1 MNKSGF
7 KWGIFTAR
15 LPLLHMRIEWPE
27 LLQGLVVSL
36 STGLALVPLLTSA
49 FGLSFEEAVT
59 LAMLHMMIAT
69 SHVILFGDPFAVGWI
84 TPALPFVL
92 AVVIGGYEMATERFQ
107 MMTALAFDFAV
118 ITLFLAVTKLGEKL
132 NAIVPASLKAG
143 IILGAGLSAFKRIF
157 YDDIARF
164 KEMPVSFTFSII
176 TCMVILYLPAF
187 ARFKEKSKAA
197 ALIASLGL
205 LPAFILAG
213 VFGGLNGEID
223 FNIESGFLIPP
234 FAALSYKISPF
245 VIGFPP
251 LEFFIAALPLALI
264 SYLILFGDM
273 ITGVALI
280 RDNQPARPDDPVD
293 IDLNR
298 THYAVGIRNVIMGLF
313 APFFPTQGVLWAGA
327 QVLVINRWKE
337 GRAKLESLIGGI
349 AAFYYYGI
357 PLFFLMLPVVT
368 LLRPFMPIALMLTLL
383 LTAVA
388 CSKLAIKTVNGL
400 AEYVIMAV
408 IAILL
413 AFFSLWVGL
422 LTGVV
427 LCTLHRAAI
436 QLRVK
441 R

>member
-1 MNKSGF
+1 MKQSGF

-36 STGLALVPLLTSA
+36 STGLALVPILTSA

-92 AVVIGGYEMATERFQ
+92 AVVIGGYDTASERFQ
-107 MMTALAFDFAV
+107 MMTALALDFAA
-118 ITLFLAVTKLGEKL
+118 ITLFLAVTKFGEKL
-132 NAIVPASLKAG
+132 NALVPAALKAG
-143 IILGAGLSAFKRIF
+143 IILGAAFSAFKRIF
-157 YDDIARF
+157 YDDVASF
-164 KEMPVSFTFSII
+164 KAMPLSFTLSII
-176 TCMVILYLPAF
+176 TCLVILYLPAF
-187 ARFKEKSKAA
+187 ARLKERSKAVSM
-197 ALIASLGL
+197 IASFGL

-213 VFGGLNGEID
+213 VFGGLNGEII
-223 FNIESGFLIPP
+223 FHIESGFLVPP
-234 FAALSYKISPF
+234 MAALSDKISPF

-251 LEFFIAALPLALI
+251 MGFFLDALPLALI

-298 THYAVGIRNVIMGLF
+298 THYAVGIRNAIMGLF

-337 GRAKLESLIGGI
+337 GREKLESLISGI
-349 AAFYYYGI
+349 SAFYYYGI

-383 LTAVA
+383 LTGVA
-388 CSKLAIKTVNGL
+388 CSRLAIKSVSGT
-400 AEYVIMAV
+400 AEFFIMAV

-413 AFFSLWVGL
+413 AFFTPWVGL
-422 LTGVV
+422 LVGVA
-427 LCTLHRAAI
+427 LCVLHRTTVKFW
-436 QLRVK
+436 VK